1 MYKRIINTGLHRVL
15 NRLISI
21 NQAYTIYNFQHVL
34 IQRRCITDI
43 TSVPYF
49 YKNEYQGEDIKWD
62 ATNITTDSQAI
73 IQDTKQLL
81 SQFVKNGNAS
91 EHLVNN
97 LKELCKRILSCR
109 LKRILLPCVVKL
121 IAVYLEWIQPDS
133 LYRSVSLEADLLS
146 AYLYNVSQLI
156 NRQVLFYLAWG
167 NSMPNHNS
175 TEDNK
180 IQLEPHVFK
189 LLSLINPKEFP
200 SSLLSQMFY
209 MITRSERAKILTDE
223 LDSLCKKGYQVPAD
237 AFVSILFQLSIHK
250 SSKYFDFLNSMI
262 QAGHDRPACY
272 AMTIRHCLDN
282 INSTDSLERAKYYEE
297 LGFKRDVLQQPSSF
311 KACEKILLHYLSHR
325 YFDDAS
331 RMLIRMKTNIP
342 IEILNQHHVHVE
354 KYCLIWSS
362 QFGQDSF
369 STLRFLCNLFH
380 LNSSIDSNEPQVKL
394 QGQPHQQVKQIGLP
408 VHSTNIPFLVY
419 VYCRFGMLF
428 LSAFIRSYQ
437 TEFKQMIM
445 NRPCVLLDAALI
457 IRNHSQ
463 VVFARFVKEELFSSD
478 HIKERNVI
486 FTTGINDS
494 KLSFIIE
501 SDALIQEL
509 ISVWK
514 RCIIDHSSTCTIITL
529 EPFTISLMFARWTRM
544 HNTSSIFDLF
554 DYFVETR
561 QWQYLLKRSTF
572 MTLMNRFISHRDWN
586 RVSTL
591 LSASIKFKLTT
602 NRVDDSLS
610 MLFHQANY
618 ITSQLS
624 NNSDQGGV
632 TIFSDLITI
641 SEFLDRL
648 VKLSYMSREIDENKA
663 ILLSEF
669 KGQGIYT
676 IGQLRR
682 ILQGESKCVTWS
694 KISIP
699 NHLKQHI
706 EDAIIIS
713 KSLEELRTNFLRHQ
727 QFYKETESL
736 LDD

>member
-1 MYKRIINTGLHRVL
+1 MYKRIINTRLHIVF
-15 NRLISI
+15 NRLISP
-21 NQAYTIYNFQHVL
+21 NQTYRIHIPPNIL
-34 IQRRCITDI
+34 IQRYST
-43 TSVPYF
+43 TSFASNSYF
-49 YKNEYQGEDIKWD
+49 YKSQYRDEDAKWD
-62 ATNITTDSQAI
+62 ATNTTTDAQI
-73 IQDTKQLL
+73 IIHDTKELL
-81 SQFVKNGNAS
+81 SQFVKNGGAS
-91 EHLVNN
+91 QHLVNS
-97 LKELCKRILSCR
+97 LDELCKRILSCR

-121 IAVYLEWIQPDS
+121 IAVYLKWIQPDP
-133 LYRSVSLEADLLS
+133 LYRSVSLEGALLS

-167 NSMPNHNS
+167 NSMPNENVA
-175 TEDNK
+175 EDSK
-180 IQLEPHVFK
+180 IQLEPHVSK

-209 MITRSERAKILTDE
+209 MITRSERAKILMDE

-262 QAGHDRPACY
+262 QAGHDRPTCY
-272 AMTIRHCLDN
+272 AMTVRHCLDN
-282 INSTDSLERAKYYEE
+282 LNSTDPLERARYYEE
-297 LGFKRDVLQQPSSF
+297 LGFKRNILQQPSSF
-311 KACEKILLHYLSHR
+311 KACEKILLHYLSHK

-342 IEILNQHHVHVE
+342 SEILKQHHVHVE

-362 QFGQDSF
+362 QFGQDSS
-369 STLRFLCNLFH
+369 STLRFLYNLFR
-380 LNSSIDSNEPQVKL
+380 LNSSIDNGESQIKL
-394 QGQPHQQVKQIGLP
+394 QDHPHQQVKQIGLP
-408 VHSTNIPFLVY
+408 VHPINIPFLVY
-419 VYCRFGMLF
+419 VYCRFGMMF
-428 LSAFIRSYQ
+428 LSAFIRSYE
-437 TEFKQMIM
+437 TEFKKMIM
-445 NRPCVLLDAALI
+445 DRPCVLLDAALI

-463 VVFARFVKEELFSSD
+463 IVFARFVKEELFSSD
-478 HIKERNVI
+478 NIKERDVI
-486 FTTGINDS
+486 FTTGIHDS
-494 KLSFIIE
+494 KLPSSME
-501 SDALIQEL
+501 SDGLIQEL
-509 ISVWK
+509 ILVWK
-514 RCIIDHSSTCTIITL
+514 RCMVDSSSSTIITL

-544 HNTSSIFDLF
+544 HNISAMFDLF
-554 DYFVETR
+554 DYFVGTR

-586 RVSTL
+586 RVSKL

-624 NNSDQGGV
+624 NDSDQAGV
-632 TIFSDLITI
+632 TIFSDLVPI
-641 SEFLDRL
+641 SAFLDRFAG
-648 VKLSYMSREIDENKA
+648 LSYMSREINENKD
-663 ILLSEF
+663 ILLNEF
-669 KGQGIYT
+669 KNQNIYT
-676 IGQLRR
+676 IGELRR
-682 ILQGESKCVTWS
+682 ILQGESKYVTWS

-706 EDAIIIS
+706 EDAIIIP